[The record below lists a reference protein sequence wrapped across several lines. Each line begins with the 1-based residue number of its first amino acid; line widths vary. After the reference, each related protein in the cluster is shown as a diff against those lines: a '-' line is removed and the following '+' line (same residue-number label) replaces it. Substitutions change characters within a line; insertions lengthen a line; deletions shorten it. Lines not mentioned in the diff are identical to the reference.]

1 MGNEVDDPMGV
12 LVGELLYQHAVD
24 DREDRGRRRDADAER
39 ANGGGCQ
46 RSLPD

>member
-39 ANGGGCQ
+39 Q
-46 RSLPD
+46 RRRLPTIAA